1 MDGGGYIAPS
11 HRGFFR
17 DTRGINPLP
26 CGREAPS
33 GQIRGAY
40 DSPDTRLC
48 EPGHGPRDQWQNQPF
63 DDIESRVSLDL
74 P

>member
-26 CGREAPS
+26 CRREVPS
-33 GQIRGAY
+33 AWIRVAY
-40 DSPDTRLC
+40 DNPDTRLWRLD
-48 EPGHGPRDQWQNQPF
+48 HGLRDQWQNQPF